1 MSSAPFSR
9 QRELRPGKGKGP
21 WDGLGATA
29 KTKVRNDITNGK
41 CLTPSGRIRSAL
53 EVAQHLRATFATSE
67 WLMKHTHMKIN
78 EIVVFYIDKDEK
90 EDTGFPRINWPTVDP
105 KYSTLKDIS
114 KRYCFMM
121 RGKGRAASRR
131 FTCWCEA
138 CCLAHHAGA
147 SHLLRHCRSLHLAP
161 PWLIGPAGSSAQWR
175 LAALSV
181 VCVCILLHSSGAAGA
196 LDKVDS

>member
-1 MSSAPFSR
+1 M
-9 QRELRPGKGKGP
+9 
-21 WDGLGATA
+21 
-29 KTKVRNDITNGK
+29 RNDINNGK
-41 CLTPSGRIRSAL
+41 CLTPSGRICSAL

-90 EDTGFPRINWPTVDP
+90 ELGGHGLPADQPTVDP

-161 PWLIGPAGSSAQWR
+161 PWLIGPAGCSSAQWR